1 VTRPPSRPTTSLR
14 QRLIDGPPLLGTFSV
29 IASTEVVELAGLAGF
44 DVVILD
50 MEHGAYEIAG
60 LGPHILAARARD
72 IAPIVRVRWNEPA
85 LIGAALDAG
94 AAGVLVPHVQSAAD
108 AAAVVAAARFPP
120 LGGRGAHPWVR
131 AADYA
136 AAPDWHARANTDV
149 AVIAMVEGR
158 EGVAAVDEILATP
171 GLDAVFLGPVDL
183 AASLGLAGQLD
194 HPDVIAAVR
203 SVVERA
209 AAVDVAAACFSPS
222 VEGARR
228 WLDAGA
234 RLVTVGVDTQILLP
248 AFRALVDGVRADGIP
263 STRRT

>member
-1 VTRPPSRPTTSLR
+1 MTRPGPAASLR
-14 QRLIDGPPLLGTFSV
+14 QRLREGPALIGTFSIV
-29 IASTEVVELAGLAGF
+29 AAPEIVELAGVAGF
-44 DVVILD
+44 DVVVLD
-50 MEHGAYEIAG
+50 MEHGGYEIAN
-60 LGPHILAARARD
+60 LGPHILAARAHGV
-72 IAPIVRVRWNEPA
+72 APIVRVRWSEPA

-108 AAAVVAAARFPP
+108 ATAVVEAARFPP
-120 LGGRGAHPWVR
+120 QGGRGAHPWVR

-136 AAPDWHARANTDV
+136 ASDDWHSRANDEV
-149 AVIAMVEGR
+149 AVIAMVEGK
-158 EGVAAVDEILATP
+158 EGVAAIDEILATQ

-194 HPDVIAAVR
+194 HPRVVEAVR

-209 AAVDVAAACFSPS
+209 GSVGMAAACFSPS

-234 RLVTVGVDTQILLP
+234 RLVTVGVDTQIVLP
-248 AFRALVDGVRADGIP
+248 AFRALVDGVR
-263 STRRT
+263 TRS